1 MVFYLRLD
9 TATNKAP
16 KPDGFAAAW
25 LGRYVAGALNES
37 T

>member
-1 MVFYLRLD
+1 MMSLD
-9 TATNKAP
+9 IVPYNEKLSNKAP

-25 LGRYVAGALNES
+25 LTRY